1 MQHDCSVA
9 VNPLDFWTV
18 KTLYMCMYKH
28 LYILVSLTC
37 IYIHVQVICRRGGEW
52 FASFGRERNH
62 GTKLFCISGHVNTPS
77 TVEEEMSIPL
87 RELIERHAGGV
98 RGQLVGGVVLGS
110 GVSLEG
116 VWFSGQRSAWKGCG
130 IGIRGRFVG
139 GVVLGSDANYM

>member
-1 MQHDCSVA
+1 
-9 VNPLDFWTV
+9 
-18 KTLYMCMYKH
+18 
-28 LYILVSLTC
+28 
-37 IYIHVQVICRRGGEW
+37 
-52 FASFGRERNH
+52 
-62 GTKLFCISGHVNTPS
+62 
-77 TVEEEMSIPL
+77 MSIPL

-130 IGIRGRFVG
+130 IGVRGRFVG